1 MRSKWKGAYCSPELK
16 NILIDSFSDLETENK
31 SKDPREDPRA
41 QQDSDLDQ
49 APGGPLALKGIGTK
63 QKPYLVYSRSS
74 TILPDFIGKFV
85 NIHNGHTWKTL
96 EIKHLH
102 VGYKFGELAITKKSP
117 RYKMKFKK

>member
-16 NILIDSFSDLETENK
+16 NILIDSFSDLEGGNK
-31 SKDPREDPRA
+31 SKIPCSTACGTTCSIAKRKRSEE
-41 QQDSDLDQ
+41 L
-49 APGGPLALKGIGTK
+49 GTK

-102 VGYKFGELAITKKSP
+102 VGYKFGELAVTKKSP

>member
-16 NILIDSFSDLETENK
+16 SILIDSSSEIELGQYLSESDLSKENNK
-31 SKDPREDPRA
+31 E
-41 QQDSDLDQ
+41 L
-49 APGGPLALKGIGTK
+49 GTK
-63 QKPYLVYSRSS
+63 QKPYPVYSRNS